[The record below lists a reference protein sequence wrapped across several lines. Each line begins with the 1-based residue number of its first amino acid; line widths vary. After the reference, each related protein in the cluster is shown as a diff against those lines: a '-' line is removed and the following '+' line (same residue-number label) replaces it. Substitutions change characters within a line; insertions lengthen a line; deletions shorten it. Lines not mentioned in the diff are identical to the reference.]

1 MSALR
6 KHLDDYLELRRGLG
20 FELGRCESRLRDFVG
35 YLARKRTA
43 RITMPLVVDYVMRPA
58 GRSANTQ
65 GGYLAAIR
73 GFAKYLTGIDPRTEI
88 PPLGMVR
95 RSHRPQ
101 PFIYS
106 DDQVVQLLDAA
117 RRHHSIPHYAL
128 KPSTLHCLLGLLAVT
143 GMRLGE
149 ALSLKPEDIDWA
161 EGVVTIGRAKYQKIR
176 LIPLH
181 ASTVSQLRSYTGRRN
196 RFFTERPWLHV
207 APRFFVTTH
216 GGPLTASQVGDDFR
230 RLTRR
235 IGLRDPGAHRGPR
248 IHDLRHRFAVATL
261 LRWYR
266 SGRKIDPLLPILS
279 TYLGHVFITGTY
291 WYLTC
296 TPELMA
302 AAGDRLEARWKGGDH
317 ANR

>member
-1 MSALR
+1 MTALQ

-20 FELGRCESRLRDFVG
+20 FEFVRGESRLRAFIG
-35 YLARKRTA
+35 YLARKRSG
-43 RITMPLVVDYVMRPA
+43 RITVPQVVDYVMRPA
-58 GRSANTQ
+58 GGSANTRA
-65 GGYLAAIR
+65 GYLSAIR
-73 GFAKYLTGIDPRTEI
+73 GFAKYLSGIDPRTEI
-88 PPLGMVR
+88 PPPGMVR
-95 RSHRPQ
+95 KDPRPQ

-106 DDQVVQLLDAA
+106 DGEVIRLLDAA
-117 RRHHSIPHYAL
+117 RTHCSSDRYAL

-149 ALSLKPEDIDWA
+149 ALSLKPDDIDWA
-161 EGVVTIGRAKYQKIR
+161 QGVVTIGRAKYQKTR

-181 ASTVSQLRSYTGRRN
+181 ASTVRQLRLYGGRRD
-196 RFFTERPWLHV
+196 RFFAERPWLHP
-207 APRFFVTTH
+207 AHRFFVSSY
-216 GGPLTASQVGDDFR
+216 GGPLTSNEVGHDFR

-235 IGLRDPGAHRGPR
+235 IGLRDPNAHRGPR
-248 IHDLRHRFAVATL
+248 IHDLRHRFAVSTL

-266 SGRKIDPLLPILS
+266 GGRKIDPLLPVLS

-302 AAGDRLEARWKGGDH
+302 AAGARLEARWKGGAH
-317 ANR
+317 APR

>member
-1 MSALR
+1 MNALR
-6 KHLDDYLELRRGLG
+6 KHLDEYLALRRGLG
-20 FELGRCESRLRDFVG
+20 FELARCESRLRNFAG
-35 YLARKRTA
+35 YLAKKHA
-43 RITMPLVVDYVMRPA
+43 DWITVPQVVDYVMRPV

-65 GGYLAAIR
+65 AGYLAAIR
-73 GFAKYLTGIDPRTEI
+73 GFTKYLSGIDPRTEI

-95 RSHRPQ
+95 RDRRPQ

-106 DDQVVQLLDAA
+106 EREIVQLLDAA
-117 RRHHSIPHYAL
+117 RTCRSIHRYAL
-128 KPSTLHCLLGLLAVT
+128 KPDTFHCLIGLLTVT
-143 GMRLGE
+143 GMRVGE
-149 ALSLKPEDIDWA
+149 ALSLKPEEIDWA
-161 EGVVTIGRAKYQKIR
+161 QGVVTVGRAKYQKTR

-181 ASTVSQLRSYTGRRN
+181 ASTLRQLRTYDGLRQ
-196 RFFTERPWLHV
+196 RFFAERPWLRPAH
-207 APRFFVTTH
+207 RFFVSAY
-216 GGPLTASQVGDDFR
+216 GGPLTATEVGYDFR

-266 SGRKIDPLLPILS
+266 SGRKVDPLLPVLS
-279 TYLGHVFITGTY
+279 TYMGHVSITGTY

-302 AAGDRLEARWKGGDH
+302 AAGARMEARWKGGNH
-317 ANR
+317 AQR